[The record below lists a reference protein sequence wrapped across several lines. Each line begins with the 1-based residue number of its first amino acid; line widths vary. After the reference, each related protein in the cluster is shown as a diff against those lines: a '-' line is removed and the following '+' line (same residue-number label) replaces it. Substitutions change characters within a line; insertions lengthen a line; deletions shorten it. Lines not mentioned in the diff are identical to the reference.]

1 MKKYNVADVNELT
14 LLQNFQMLLHCADAD
29 SGFGGDVFQTRP
41 AEILTSGAAY
51 EVRVQRELDWCQSQV
66 EDAVGQT
73 IEFFGGRLIL
83 SHHATSVFSSIHWM
97 NLSLGTRIRLPIF
110 IRGNPSLRTN
120 SYVAALEIP
129 RTSPTSGAVKVR
141 GRS

>member
-1 MKKYNVADVNELT
+1 
-14 LLQNFQMLLHCADAD
+14 MLLHSADAD
-29 SGFGGDVFQTRP
+29 SGFGADCFQTGP
-41 AEILTSGAAY
+41 AVIFASCAAY
-51 EVRVQRELDWCQSQV
+51 EVRVKRELDGSQSQI

-83 SHHATSVFSSIHWM
+83 LHHATSVCSSIHWM

-120 SYVAALEIP
+120 SYAAALEIP
-129 RTSPTSGAVKVR
+129 RTSPTSGAVKVS
-141 GRS
+141 GKS